1 MNAPTGGRP
10 EDRARANIDR
20 LLTAAGWIIQ
30 NRDSI
35 DMEAGRGIAIRE
47 FPLSPGHG
55 FADYL
60 LYVEGYAAGVV
71 EANKAGVPLI
81 GVEIQ
86 TAKYSVG
93 LRPKASQQ
101 AIVDHLDASVSS
113 IAHLAG
119 EINRALDRAARL
131 RQAILKKAF
140 EGKLVPQD
148 PNDEPASVLLQRI
161 SRSRPERRRRGELNS
176 RQPPRGDPET
186 MPIDKHLA
194 KDDSQISRLEQV
206 MTALAEAQVRTEDEG
221 AELRR
226 SMSALAKAQAKTE
239 AQIAKTEARIAKTEA
254 QFGKTEAQMAQLSET
269 MNILAAEVSKLS
281 AQTSALGR
289 QWEAYL
295 NTLPKN

>member
-60 LYVEGYAAGVV
+60 LYVDGYAAGVV
-71 EANKAGVPLI
+71 EAKKGVPLI

-101 AIVDHLDASVSS
+101 AIVDHLDASLSS

-140 EGKLVPQD
+140 EGKLVLQD
-148 PNDEPASVLLQRI
+148 PKDEPASVLLDRI
-161 SRSRPERRRRGELNS
+161 RATRAHTPSRRV
-176 RQPPRGDPET
+176 PR
-186 MPIDKHLA
+186 K
-194 KDDSQISRLEQV
+194 R
-206 MTALAEAQVRTEDEG
+206 
-221 AELRR
+221 
-226 SMSALAKAQAKTE
+226 
-239 AQIAKTEARIAKTEA
+239 
-254 QFGKTEAQMAQLSET
+254 
-269 MNILAAEVSKLS
+269 
-281 AQTSALGR
+281 
-289 QWEAYL
+289 
-295 NTLPKN
+295 

>member
-101 AIVDHLDASVSS
+101 AIVDHLDASLSS

-176 RQPPRGDPET
+176 RQPHRGDPET

-194 KDDSQISRLEQV
+194 KHDSQISRLEQA

-239 AQIAKTEARIAKTEA
+239 AQIAKTEA